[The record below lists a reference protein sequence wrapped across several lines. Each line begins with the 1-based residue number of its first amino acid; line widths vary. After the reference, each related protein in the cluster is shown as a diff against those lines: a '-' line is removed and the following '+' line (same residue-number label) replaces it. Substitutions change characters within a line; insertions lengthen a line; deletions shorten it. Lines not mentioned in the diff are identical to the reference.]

1 MSLPFFKLPS
11 SMTNTSQPPGE
22 ILNNI
27 IVLFYQ
33 KILSEKLYHIKNN
46 YIQCFI
52 SKQKNIKIN
61 ENF

>member
-1 MSLPFFKLPS
+1 
-11 SMTNTSQPPGE
+11 MTNTSQPPGE